1 MVEILINQFDTEII
15 ANTFSING
23 QTIILENID
32 ACGVI
37 EMSVHL
43 FKTLFFYQLDSY
55 IDKIKY
61 YTVYNPDFVFN
72 PTNAKLDRVGGFGA
86 IATVN
91 TNLMDIK
98 NDYMKYVALKLFGT
112 HYGINLFKNITEMLN
127 FLSTISET
135 ALSNVYGSLMTS
147 YNYIDGN
154 SADITT
160 NTKLDQVYD
169 YRIDRYV
176 YSYTKYTTDTF
187 DTNNNLCRELL
198 LQLLELAPERF
209 NDISNSYIPQPLPF
223 MIGDIINFKIA
234 IHAAAGQ
241 ELITRAS
248 PIPVRTYQIKIVLN
262 NDAYNKP
269 LSLPQTK
276 ASVQYVYLNPFP
288 RLNFTNYNE
297 LEMYDY
303 TLFYFSA
310 YLQTAAT
317 NVNNGTNVNNS
328 TLSYVTGMIQIYPK
342 AFNGITTFPFNNVI
356 QGNSNYETDSS
367 NRMFYIHNMT
377 NVNSAAES
385 LSITVN
391 ATTGDF
397 IFNINTN
404 DTMFVQLQVELH
416 NNGKLPIQYIA
427 SKNFDINFI

>member
-1 MVEILINQFDTEII
+1 MVEILINQLDTEII

-37 EMSVHL
+37 DMSVHL

-61 YTVYNPDFVFN
+61 YTVHNPDFVFN
-72 PTNAKLDRVGGFGA
+72 PTNAKLDRVGGFGE

-98 NDYMKYVALKLFGT
+98 NDYMKYIALKLFGT

-135 ALSNVYGSLMTS
+135 ALSNVYGTLMTS

-160 NTKLDQVYD
+160 NTQLDQVYD
-169 YRIDRYV
+169 YRTNRYV
-176 YSYTKYTTDTF
+176 YKYTKYTTDTF

-223 MIGDIINFKIA
+223 MVGDIINFKIS

-248 PIPVRTYQIKIVLN
+248 PIPVRTYQIKILLN
-262 NDAYNKP
+262 NDAYKP
-269 LSLPQTK
+269 LLSPQTK
-276 ASVQYVYLNPFP
+276 ASVQYVDTNPFP

-297 LEMYDY
+297 LELYDY
-303 TLFYFSA
+303 TLFYFSV
-310 YLQTAAT
+310 YFQTATT
-317 NVNNGTNVNNS
+317 NINNGTNTGNGTIS
-328 TLSYVTGMIQIYPK
+328 HVTGMIQIYPK
-342 AFNGITTFPFNNVI
+342 AFNGTTTFPFNNVI
-356 QGNSNYETDSS
+356 QGNSNYETNTI
-367 NRMFYIHNMT
+367 NRMFYIHNMV
-377 NVNSAAES
+377 NVNSAADL

-397 IFNINTN
+397 IFNINTE
-404 DTMFVQLQVELH
+404 TIVQLQVELQ
-416 NNGKLPIQYIA
+416 NNGKLPIQNIA